1 MASGKITVAIE
12 AAIHK
17 GLQDFARDILSEHG
31 VRIDSAEFVWIDT
44 ASLDGRE
51 TSQLSGVFIKSHSE
65 AT

>member
-44 ASLDGRE
+44 